1 MEKAI
6 RFSKTRFALIIAFMM
21 FTGTVNIINIIDP
34 AIWSKEPITSKIDNN
49 NSTASNNFENPRNNN
64 QAK

>member
-1 MEKAI
+1 
-6 RFSKTRFALIIAFMM
+6 MM
-21 FTGTVNIINIIDP
+21 FIGTVNIIDP

-64 QAK
+64 QVK